1 MNQDFRHLRDSFAY
15 RPDIDGLRALA
26 VIPVVLFHAG
36 LGCSGGFVGVDVFFV
51 ISGYLITGII
61 VREMVKGTFTIRGF
75 WERRVRRI
83 LPLSLFVTLVTFVVA
98 AWVLLPD
105 AYRALGKAAL
115 AQVGMVANFYFWNQD
130 GYFAGP
136 SELEPL
142 LHMWS
147 LAVEE
152 QFYLLFPLLLGTLLR
167 RGEACTRRVLLSLF
181 VVSLLWSFYGVFH
194 HKVATFFLLPA
205 RSWELLMG
213 ALLALLPIPAV
224 RSTLSRNLVSLAGLG
239 CILTAYFTYDQTT
252 PFPGHNAIL
261 PCLGTAMLIY
271 AGGTGPGIITS
282 VLSWAPVV
290 FIGKISFS
298 LYLWHWPL
306 FVYGRH
312 LSPHGMSLI
321 LVLSLIAAAF
331 VLSILSWRF
340 IEQPFRR
347 KELLP
352 TRRGIF
358 KASFW
363 TALVLVV
370 GFTVVYKLDGVPA
383 RFAGENTRF
392 LEIENMDRRSGY
404 LLSPFDEIP
413 RLLDGTDGESRPFL
427 VWGDSHARH
436 LVPALQDLSR
446 DCVTNVYIACL
457 PSTPPLLDVNLVP
470 TYYDS
475 LAEYN
480 AQVLAAIDR
489 QSFTRVLLAGKWS
502 YYYHIGTDSHQS
514 PLTDELGGDRPS
526 SVVFE
531 DGLRRTIAAL
541 RERGIEVLILKQVPV
556 QRLNP
561 SAILWHAERFGYDQD
576 KIGVPVA
583 EHLEYQ
589 RSVNEFLDSLA
600 RPGVTILDPL
610 PYLTQPNGHT
620 RVQSDGKI
628 LYRDFHHLSAYGA
641 RLLRPLLEPY
651 FRGP

>member
-152 QFYLLFPLLLGTLLR
+152 QFYLLFPLLLGALLR
-167 RGEACTRRVLLSLF
+167 RGKACTRRVLLSLF

-194 HKVATFFLLPA
+194 HKIATFFLLPA

-224 RSTLSRNLVSLAGLG
+224 GSTLSRNLVSLAGLG
-239 CILTAYFTYDQTT
+239 CILYAFFAYDQTT
-252 PFPGHNAIL
+252 LFPGHNAIL
-261 PCLGTAMLIY
+261 PCLGTAILIY
-271 AGGTGPGIITS
+271 VGKTGSSGVTS
-282 VLSWAPVV
+282 LLSLPPVV

-306 FVYGRH
+306 FVYARH
-312 LSPHGMSLI
+312 LSPHEVSTT
-321 LVLSLIAAAF
+321 VTLSLIA
-331 VLSILSWRF
+331 VSILLSILSWRF

-347 KELLP
+347 KTLLP
-352 TRRGIF
+352 TRGGLF
-358 KASFW
+358 KAVGW
-363 TALVLVV
+363 AVLVLVV
-370 GFTVVYKLDGVPA
+370 GFTAIYKMGGLPS
-383 RFAGENTRF
+383 RFAGDHSRF
-392 LEIENMDRRSGY
+392 LETSLESKRTGY
-404 LLSPFDEIP
+404 LVGAFDEIP
-413 RLLDGTDGESRPFL
+413 PILEDTDAEPRPFL
-427 VWGDSHARH
+427 LWGDSHGRH
-436 LVPALQDLSR
+436 LLPALYQLSR
-446 DCVTNVYIACL
+446 EFETNAYAACL
-457 PSTPPLLDVNLVP
+457 PSTPPLLDVNLMP
-470 TYYDS
+470 TYDS
-475 LAEYN
+475 IAEYN

-489 QSFTRVLLAGKWS
+489 GRFTHVLLVGKWS
-502 YYYHIGTDSHQS
+502 YYYHVGADSHQS
-514 PLTDELGGDRPS
+514 SLTDDLGGDRSS
-526 SVVFE
+526 SVVFK
-531 DGLRRTIAAL
+531 DGFRRTISAL

-561 SAILWHAERFGYDQD
+561 SATLWHAERFGYDQD
-576 KIGVPVA
+576 RIGVPIA
-583 EHLEYQ
+583 EHLDYQ
-589 RSVNEFLDSLA
+589 KPVDEFFDSLGG
-600 RPGVTILDPL
+600 PGVTILDPL
-610 PYLTQPNGHT
+610 PLLALENGHT
-620 RVQSDGKI
+620 RVQFGSKI
-628 LYRDFHHLSAYGA
+628 LYYDYHHLSVDGA
-641 RLLRPLLEPY
+641 KHLRSLLEPY
-651 FRGP
+651 FRSP